1 MRPTAGAGG
10 TRFNARWLVMG
21 VIGAI
26 LVWAVAK
33 GHHISSDEIL
43 FFVVLVPSIILH
55 EVSHGWAALAF
66 GDDTA
71 RRAGRLSLN
80 PLKHID
86 PIGTIILPIILI
98 LSPLHSAFG
107 YAKPVP
113 VNVRQLRNP
122 RNQALLVGLAG
133 PAVNIAIAVLSG
145 LLLRLYGPVQ
155 ELRAGI
161 LPSSLLWEAIF
172 LLGFANVLLAAFN
185 LIPLPPLDGSAVLER
200 VMPRS
205 WWPTYLRG
213 RPYALPAL
221 VLVIIFLPGVF
232 DTAENWAISQWARLL
247 G

>member
-1 MRPTAGAGG
+1 MRSAAGAGG
-10 TRFNARWLVMG
+10 NRFNARWLVMG

-26 LVWAVAK
+26 LVWAVAQ
-33 GHHISSDEIL
+33 GHQISSDEIL

-71 RRAGRLSLN
+71 QRAGRLSLN

-86 PIGTIILPIILI
+86 PLGTIILPIILI

-133 PAVNIAIAVLSG
+133 PVVNIVIAVLSG

-155 ELRAGI
+155 DLKLGI
-161 LPSSLLWEAIF
+161 RPSSLIWEAVF

-205 WWPTYLRG
+205 WWPTYLRW

-232 DTAENWAISQWARLL
+232 NTAETWAISQWAKLL

>member
-1 MRPTAGAGG
+1 MGA
-10 TRFNARWLVMG
+10 
-21 VIGAI
+21 IGLI

-33 GHHISSDEIL
+33 GHQISSDEIL

-71 RRAGRLSLN
+71 KRAGRLSLN

-86 PIGTIILPIILI
+86 PIGTIVLPIILI
-98 LSPLHSAFG
+98 LSPIHSAFG

-113 VNVRQLRNP
+113 VNIRQLRNP

-133 PAVNIAIAVLSG
+133 PAVNIVIAVFSG
-145 LLLRLYGPVQ
+145 LTLRFYGPVA
-155 ELRAGI
+155 ELRAGF
-161 LPSSLLWEAIF
+161 LPSSLWWEAIF
-172 LLGFANVLLAAFN
+172 LLGFANVILAAFN
-185 LIPLPPLDGSAVLER
+185 LIPIPPLDGSSVLER

-205 WWPTYLRG
+205 WWPTYLRW
-213 RPYALPAL
+213 RPYALPVL
-221 VLVIIFLPGVF
+221 VAVIIFLPGVF
-232 DTAENWAISQWARLL
+232 DTAENWAISQWAKLL